1 VSYSSASDSSS
12 SRPVSLVPLMK
23 GELDDW
29 LQSAA
34 ANQRQWAEVHGFKA
48 RPGQYCFLPGPENEV
63 HSLVFGMQKEGWLRQ
78 LSELFTKLP
87 AGSYRLQCDWSR
99 EQRLQASLGWG
110 LAAYRFDRYKKSN
123 GQQAT
128 LLLDEDIDLEVR
140 SLCDAQCL
148 VRDLVNTP
156 TEHMGP
162 AQLGDAV
169 NGQAEL
175 FGGDSDSIVGEDL
188 LSRNF
193 PAIHAVGRAS
203 EREPRLL
210 QMSWGEK
217 DAPLLAL
224 VGKGVCFDTGGLDLK
239 TAAGMALMKK
249 DMGGG
254 AHVLALAR
262 LVMQHKLP
270 VRLLMLIPAV
280 ENSVSGNAYRPGDV
294 IDTRKG
300 LSVEIGNTDAE
311 GRVVLSDALA
321 YACEQEPDLVID
333 FATLTGAARIAM
345 GAELTPI
352 FSNHID
358 IAQAIQGAGDEVED
372 PMWTLPLYQ
381 PYRKLIESP
390 IADLNN
396 SGKSS
401 YGGCITAALFLEHFV
416 ETDTPWVHI
425 DTFSWNQSSQPGR
438 PQGGDAL
445 GLRAVFR
452 YLQSRYG
459 SGCLRNSN
467 SEL

>member
-1 VSYSSASDSSS
+1 V
-12 SRPVSLVPLMK
+12 VSLIPLRAS
-23 GELDDW
+23 ELDDW
-29 LQSAA
+29 MQSATP
-34 ANQRQWAEVHGFKA
+34 NHRQWAETSGFKA
-48 RPGQYCFLPGPENEV
+48 RPGQFCALAGSENEV
-63 HSLVFGMQKEGWLRQ
+63 RLLIFGMQKEGWISQ
-78 LSELFTKLP
+78 LSTIFSKLP
-87 AGSYRLQCDWSR
+87 EGIYRLQCDWDPQ
-99 EQRLQASLGWG
+99 QRLQASLGWG
-110 LAAYRFDRYKKSN
+110 LAAYRFDRYKKSKTP
-123 GQQAT
+123 QAT
-128 LLLDEDIDLEVR
+128 LLLDEDIDKDVR
-140 SLCDAQCL
+140 ALCDAQCL

-162 AQLGDAV
+162 GQLADAV
-169 NGQAEL
+169 IVQAD
-175 FGGDSDSIVGEDL
+175 FSGGDSEVIVGQDL
-188 LSRNF
+188 LTRNF

-203 EREPRLL
+203 DREPRLV
-210 QMSWGEK
+210 QMTWGDEE
-217 DAPLLAL
+217 APLLAL

-262 LVMQHKLP
+262 LVMQYKLP
-270 VRLLMLIPAV
+270 VRLLVLIPAV

-311 GRVVLSDALA
+311 GRVVLADALA
-321 YACEQEPDLVID
+321 YACEQNPDLVID

-345 GAELTPI
+345 GPELTPL

-358 IAQAIQGAGDEVED
+358 VARAIQDAGEESED
-372 PMWTLPLYQ
+372 PMWTMPLYQ

-416 ETDTPWVHI
+416 EAEIPWVHI
-425 DTFSWNQSSQPGR
+425 DTFAWNQANHPGR
-438 PQGGDAL
+438 PQGGEAL

-452 YLQSRYG
+452 YLQLRYA
-459 SGCLRNSN
+459 SADAS
-467 SEL
+467 SAT

>member
-1 VSYSSASDSSS
+1 MNFSSAPGSHSK
-12 SRPVSLVPLMK
+12 PVISLIPVRES
-23 GELDDW
+23 ELDDW

-34 ANQRQWAEVHGFKA
+34 PNHRQWAASSGFKA
-48 RPGQYCFLPGPENEV
+48 KPGQFCAMAGTDNEV
-63 HSLVFGMQKEGWLRQ
+63 SFVVFGAQESGWLGQMCALVSR
-78 LSELFTKLP
+78 LP
-87 AGSYRLQCDWSR
+87 EGVYRLSSDWDR

-110 LAAYRFDRYKKSN
+110 LAAYRFERYRKN
-123 GQQAT
+123 QAPGAT
-128 LLLDEDIDLEVR
+128 LQLDEDIEKDVR
-140 SLCDAQCL
+140 ALCEAQCL

-162 AQLGDAV
+162 GQLADEVTAQADL
-169 NGQAEL
+169 L
-175 FGGDSDSIVGEDL
+175 GGDIDTILGEDL
-188 LSRNF
+188 LNLNF

-203 EREPRLL
+203 DREPRLL
-210 QMSWGEK
+210 QMSWGDEE
-217 DAPLLAL
+217 APLLAL

-262 LVMQHKLP
+262 LVMQYRLP

-294 IDTRKG
+294 VETRKG

-321 YACEQEPDLVID
+321 YACEQSPDLVID

-345 GAELTPI
+345 GPEVTPL
-352 FSNHID
+352 FSNKLEV
-358 IAQAIQGAGDEVED
+358 ARAIQDAGEEAED

-381 PYRKLIESP
+381 PYRKMIESP

-396 SGKSS
+396 SGSSS

-416 ETDTPWVHI
+416 EPDIPWVHI
-425 DTFSWNQSSQPGR
+425 DTFAWNQADRPGR
-438 PQGGDAL
+438 PKGGEAL

-452 YLQSRYG
+452 YLQSRY
-459 SGCLRNSN
+459 S
-467 SEL
+467 